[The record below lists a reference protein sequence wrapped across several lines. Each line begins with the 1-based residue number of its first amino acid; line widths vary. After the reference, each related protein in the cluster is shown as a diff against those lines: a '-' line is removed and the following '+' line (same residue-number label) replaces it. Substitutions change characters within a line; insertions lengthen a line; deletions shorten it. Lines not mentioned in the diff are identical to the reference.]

1 MKFGGEIDFPDDL
14 LKAISD
20 DQLVVFAGAGVSIGE
35 PANLPSFDQ
44 LANQIATG
52 HSLVRNQEQ
61 TVDVFLGQLRHA
73 GVKVHELAC
82 KHLSSPDILPTP
94 LHKDLLRLFVN
105 PKKVRVVTT
114 NFDQLFQKAAN
125 DIWHSIPEVFRAP
138 ALPLG
143 RNFNGIV
150 HLHGS
155 VVAADDM
162 VLTDSDFGRA
172 YLTEGWA
179 RRFLIELFRNYTV
192 LFVGYS
198 HKDTVMRYLARALP
212 IDGVKPRFVL
222 TEKTEKRDGGWKIF
236 GIEPVFFP
244 MLPDDDYTN
253 LHDGIRHLA
262 EHLERGALDWQRAI
276 KEIAQKPPPTDP
288 QQVEHVLYALREVT
302 TTRFFT
308 NSARDPAWL
317 EWLDRHRILDPLFE
331 EGRLDERGQLLAQW
345 IAEHYAAIH
354 ASQVFLLV
362 GKHEIRL
369 NPMFWAKLTH
379 HLALTDPP
387 PVADILARW
396 VTVLLQSSP
405 PTYHDRHLMTWLAKK
420 CTALGAYLCSLEIFS
435 FLIQCRLQ
443 IKESDFAPEDSPLEQ
458 RISVDLLFKTDHYG
472 LQKIWED
479 CIKPHL
485 DKMAPQVSSFTIS
498 TLERNHAIS
507 AQWGRAPDKWDSASF
522 RRSAIEP
529 HEQDKKYPRELD
541 VVIDAARDSLE
552 WLMQSD
558 PVQLAGLRERLA
570 RSDAPLLRR
579 LALYAAWKDEKW
591 QASEKT
597 AWLLARFDLHDLW
610 LKHEIYMFLQ
620 HVYPSLEVEQRK
632 EIIEKIEDYRWPK
645 EDFPEREEHEER
657 HKYDLLHWLSI
668 ADNRC
673 RLISSALG
681 ILQNKY
687 PQWGPSEHQDLNHW
701 SGDAVWVGPQSPWA
715 VEQLLARPASE
726 WLDELLMFKGEN
738 FFGPDRDGLLQY
750 LTDAIKKD
758 FEWGQELANALANR
772 NNYDSDLWEALLR
785 AWSEWPDDKEKAHRI
800 INWLNREELLTA
812 HSRRIS
818 DALFALVRGGIKN
831 YFLECLPVCN
841 PIAERL
847 WKVIDRKPVEL
858 TDDWLQDAINSPAG
872 VLAEYWLNSLSAWN
886 KQPLFGKTKKLEGEY
901 LINLT
906 AMVQDDTS
914 AGAYARTIL
923 ASQFAFLLSADEEWA
938 KEHVLPFFT
947 DADPSRLQQAWDG
960 FLVSGS
966 LTPGVAVAL
975 TPAILAAL
983 PKLAGDFPSNRDR
996 FIEYYA
1002 AFIAFHAE
1010 DPLTVYIPEFFRY
1023 ATPSDRS
1030 NFTGYLE
1037 QMMQR
1042 LDESQQSVWWNTW
1055 MRKYWENRIAGIPA
1069 PLNEKECEKMLDWLP
1084 HLSAIFVEA
1093 VELAIEMPC
1102 GKIEQINLPYELKDS
1117 SLIAQY
1123 PEAMAK
1129 LVIYLLECQ
1138 IESYNL
1144 YGLNE
1149 IVRSLSN
1156 NYIEPILKKRLIEK
1170 LMEKGFDATPL
1181 QEPAAS

>member
-35 PANLPSFDQ
+35 PANLPNFDQ

-52 HSLVRNQEQ
+52 HSLVRNPEQ

-73 GVKVHELAC
+73 EVKVHELAC
-82 KHLSSPDILPTP
+82 KHLSSQDILPTH

-143 RNFNGIV
+143 RKFNGIV

-155 VVAADDM
+155 VVVADDM

-179 RRFLIELFRNYTV
+179 RRFLVELFRNYTV

-198 HKDTVMRYLARALP
+198 HNDTVMKYLARALP

-222 TEKTEKRDGGWKIF
+222 TEKRDGGWKIF

-244 MLPDDDYTN
+244 MPAKKNDYAQ
-253 LHDGIRHLA
+253 LYDGVRHLA
-262 EHLERGALDWQRAI
+262 EHVQRGALDWHRMI
-276 KEIAQKPPPTDP
+276 KELAEKPPPSDS
-288 QQVEHVLYALREVT
+288 QQIEHALYALKEVM

-308 NSARDPAWL
+308 AFARDPAWL

-331 EGRLDERGQLLAQW
+331 EGRLDERGQLLVQW

-354 ASQVFLLV
+354 ATQVFLLV
-362 GKHEIRL
+362 GKHELRI
-369 NPMFWAKLTH
+369 NPSFWANLTR

-387 PVADILARW
+387 PPADILARW
-396 VTVLLQSSP
+396 VTILLQSSP
-405 PTYHDRHLMTWLAKK
+405 NYNDRHLMTWLAKK
-420 CTALGAYLCSLEIFS
+420 CTAVGAYLCSLEIFG
-435 FLIQCRLQ
+435 FLAQSRLQ
-443 IKESDFAPEDSPLEQ
+443 IKESDFAPEDTPLEQ
-458 RISVDLLFKTDHYG
+458 KISVDLLFKTDHYG
-472 LQKIWED
+472 LQEIWED
-479 CIKPHL
+479 CLKPHL

-507 AQWGRAPDKWDSASF
+507 AQWGRATDKWDSASF

-529 HEQDKKYPRELD
+529 HEQDKKYPREFD
-541 VVIDAARDSLE
+541 VVIDAARESLE
-552 WLMQSD
+552 WLMQND

-591 QASEKT
+591 PANDKT
-597 AWLLARFDLHDLW
+597 VWLLARFDLHDLW
-610 LKHEIYMFLQ
+610 LKHEIYMLLQ
-620 HVYPSLEVEQRK
+620 HTYPSLEVEQRK
-632 EIIEKIEDYRWPK
+632 KIIGKIEDYRWPK
-645 EDFPEREEHEER
+645 EDYPGREEHEER
-657 HKYDLLHWLSI
+657 HRYDLLHWLST
-668 ADNRC
+668 ADTQC
-673 RLISSALG
+673 KLVSSALG

-687 PQWGPSEHQDLNHW
+687 PQWRPSEHPDLSHW

-715 VEQLLARPASE
+715 VEQLLARSAAE
-726 WLDELLMFKGEN
+726 WLDELLTFKGEK
-738 FFGPDRDGLLQY
+738 FLGPDRDGLLQY
-750 LTDAIKKD
+750 LTDAIKQD
-758 FEWGQELANALANR
+758 FEWGQGLADALASR

-785 AWSEWPDDKEKAHRI
+785 AWSEWPNDKEKALRI
-800 INWLNREELLTA
+800 IDWLEHEELLA
-812 HSRRIS
+812 VHSRITA
-818 DALFALVRGGIKN
+818 DVLYALVRGVKKD
-831 YFLECLPVCN
+831 YFIECLPICN
-841 PIAERL
+841 QIAEHL
-847 WKVIDRKPVEL
+847 WKVIERNADES
-858 TDDWLQDAINSPAG
+858 TDDWLQDAINRPAG

-886 KQPLFGKTKKLEGEY
+886 KQPLSGKTKKLEGEY

-923 ASQFAFLLSADEEWA
+923 ASQFAFLLSADEEWT
-938 KEHVLPFFT
+938 KEHVLPLFT
-947 DADPSRLQQAWDG
+947 DTGLSRLQQAWDG

-983 PKLAGDFPSNRDR
+983 PKLAGVFPSNRGR
-996 FIEYYA
+996 FIEYFA

-1023 ATPSDRS
+1023 ATPSDRA

-1037 QMMQR
+1037 QMMQG
-1042 LDESQQSVWWNTW
+1042 LDESHQKVWWNTW
-1055 MRKYWENRIAGIPA
+1055 LRKYWENRIAGIPA
-1069 PLNEKECEKMLDWLP
+1069 PLNEKECEKMLGWLP

-1093 VELAIEMPC
+1093 VELAIKMPC

-1117 SLIAQY
+1117 PLIAQY

-1129 LVIYLLECQ
+1129 LVMHLLECQ
-1138 IESYNL
+1138 TEPYNL

-1149 IVRSLSN
+1149 IIKALSN
-1156 NYIEPILKKRLIEK
+1156 NMIEPTLKKKLIEK
-1170 LMEKGFDATPL
+1170 LMEKRFDATLL
-1181 QEPAAS
+1181 QYPATS